1 MSEIVQAAL
10 AKTSIPPAY
19 IQTVATRDEISSLL
33 QQEKYIDL
41 VIPRGSNAL
50 VSNIQH
56 STRIPVMGHADGIC
70 MAYLDEEADVEK
82 ACHVIVDSKV
92 GLVAV

>member
-1 MSEIVQAAL
+1 
-10 AKTSIPPAY
+10 
-19 IQTVATRDEISSLL
+19 
-33 QQEKYIDL
+33 
-41 VIPRGSNAL
+41 
-50 VSNIQH
+50 
-56 STRIPVMGHADGIC
+56 